1 MKKFTAFM
9 LIEIL
14 IFTLIRCK
22 TTASQSANNNISS
35 NIDAASIYSFPEPT
49 IQIKVTHFL
58 HNTETEFTIGPDIY
72 DPKDT
77 SVTPI
82 IVWFYGLE
90 LKLCEK
96 PDTTVKSEY
105 YDFIVDG
112 KSGFRY
118 EIQNE
123 QVFIIIHK
131 KWYEVK
137 NPSTPPI
144 E

>member
-1 MKKFTAFM
+1 MA
-9 LIEIL
+9 LIL
-14 IFTLIRCK
+14 WNGG
-22 TTASQSANNNISS
+22 SQSPDRWLREPRNNH
-35 NIDAASIYSFPEPT
+35 ASIYSFPEPT

-96 PDTTVKSEY
+96 PDTTVESEY